1 MNTTALIVTVCV
13 AQFIGM
19 MGSTTFNGLL
29 PVLRDEWG
37 MSNTQGGLM
46 SGIIF
51 GVYAL
56 SVLVLVTATDRF
68 QARRIYLIG
77 VFASTVSH
85 LGMAYVAHDFVTG
98 MVFRAIAGF
107 GWAGTYMV
115 GLRVLTDELEG
126 RMRSRGVAFHAAAMG
141 TGGSLSFFLAGEID
155 RWLGWEAAFLVSA
168 AGTAGAFLI
177 ALVLFPRREPT
188 PSGTSPL
195 ADFRHVLRNRSAMA
209 YITCYGVHTWE
220 MFAVR
225 SWAVAFLTF
234 AAMRSGLGPEYWFAP
249 TVVAMLMELLGTASS
264 LAGNE
269 LAIRIGRQRWILLA
283 MSVCMALA
291 CATGFI
297 SHWGYW
303 AAAVLCIIYN
313 MVIYADS
320 AALTAGTIGAS
331 EPERRGAT
339 LAVHSL
345 TGYGLGFVGAVVL
358 GGILDVMGGESVL
371 AWGVAFAHIAL
382 VMALGP
388 LALLFLKPADLAGDR
403 AIRAGAK
410 RT

>member
-1 MNTTALIVTVCV
+1 MNTTTLIVTVCF
-13 AQFIGM
+13 AQFIGQ

-98 MVFRAIAGF
+98 MIFRAIAGF

-115 GLRVLTDELEG
+115 GLRVLSDELEG
-126 RMRSRGVAFHAAAMG
+126 RIRSRGVAFHAAAMG

-155 RWLGWEAAFLVSA
+155 RWFGWETAFLVSA

-188 PSGTSPL
+188 PSGTNPL
-195 ADFRHVLRNRSAMA
+195 ADFGHVFRNRSAMA
-209 YITCYGVHTWE
+209 YIACYGVHTWE

-234 AAMRSGLGPEYWFAP
+234 AAIHAGYEPEYWFAP
-249 TVVAMLMELLGTASS
+249 TVIAMLMELLGTASS
-264 LAGNE
+264 IAGNE
-269 LAIRIGRQRWILLA
+269 LAIRIGRQRWVLLS
-283 MSVCMALA
+283 MSVCMVLA

-297 SHWGYW
+297 SDWGYW
-303 AAAVLCIIYN
+303 AAAALCILYN
-313 MVIYADS
+313 MAVYADS
-320 AALTAGTIGAS
+320 ASLTAGTVGAS

-345 TGYGLGFVGAVVL
+345 CGYGLGFVGAVVL
-358 GGILDVMGGESVL
+358 GGILDIMGGESVL

-388 LALLFLKPADLAGDR
+388 LALFFLKPADLAGDR
-403 AIRAGAK
+403 AIRPGPG

>member
-1 MNTTALIVTVCV
+1 MNATALIVTVCL
-13 AQFIGM
+13 AQFIGQ
-19 MGSTTFNGLL
+19 MGATTFNAVL
-29 PVLRDEWG
+29 PTLMKEWAL
-37 MSNTQGGLM
+37 SHSQGGLL
-46 SGIIF
+46 SGVIY

-56 SVLVLVTATDRF
+56 SVLVLVTGTDRF

-85 LGMAYVAHDFVTG
+85 LGMAYAAHDFASG
-98 MVFRAIAGF
+98 MVFRALAGF

-115 GLRVLTDELEG
+115 GLRVLSDELEG
-126 RMRSRGVAFHAAAMG
+126 RIRSRGVAFHAATM
-141 TGGSLSFFLAGEID
+141 GGSGALSFFLAGQIN
-155 RWLGWEAAFLVSA
+155 RWLGWETAFLVSA
-168 AGTAGAFLI
+168 FGSGGAFLI
-177 ALVLFPRREPT
+177 ALLLFPRREPT

-209 YITCYGVHTWE
+209 YIAGYGVHTWE

-234 AAMRSGLGPEYWFAP
+234 AAMQSGLGPELWLGP
-249 TVVAMLMELLGTASS
+249 TVIAMSMELLGTASS

-269 LAIRIGRQRWILLA
+269 FAIRIGRQRWVLLT

-303 AAAVLCIIYN
+303 AAAALCILYN
-313 MVIYADS
+313 MAIYADS
-320 AALTAGTIGAS
+320 AALTAGTVGAS

-345 TGYGLGFVGAVVL
+345 VGYGLGFVGSVSL
-358 GGILDVMGGESVL
+358 GVIIDAMGGESVL
-371 AWGVAFAHIAL
+371 AWGVGFAHIAL

-403 AIRAGAK
+403 ATGPGAG

>member
-1 MNTTALIVTVCV
+1 MNPGTLIVVVCV
-13 AQFIGM
+13 AQFIGQ
-19 MGSTTFNGLL
+19 MGATTLNGVL
-29 PVLRDEWG
+29 PTLINEWEL
-37 MSNTQGGLM
+37 SHTEGGWL

-68 QARRIYLIG
+68 QARRIYMIG
-77 VFASTVSH
+77 VLASTVSH
-85 LGMAYVAHDFVTG
+85 LGMAYVAHDFATG
-98 MVFRAIAGF
+98 MIFRALAGF

-115 GLRVLTDELEG
+115 GLRVLSDELEG
-126 RMRSRGVAFHAAAMG
+126 RMRSRGVALHAAAMG
-141 TGGSLSFFLAGEID
+141 TGGSLSFFLAGEFD
-155 RWLGWEAAFLVSA
+155 RWLGWETAFLVSA
-168 AGTAGAFLI
+168 AGTGGAFI
-177 ALVLFPRREPT
+177 VALLLFPRREPT

-195 ADFRHVLRNRSAMA
+195 ADFGHVFRNRSAMA
-209 YITCYGVHTWE
+209 YIAGYGVHTWE

-234 AAMRSGLGPEYWFAP
+234 AAMRSGYGPELWLAP
-249 TVVAMLMELLGTASS
+249 TVIAMLMELLGTASS
-264 LAGNE
+264 IAGNE
-269 LAIRIGRQRWILLA
+269 FAIRIGRQRWVLLT
-283 MSVCMALA
+283 MSVCMGLA
-291 CATGFI
+291 SATGFV
-297 SHWGYW
+297 SYWGYW
-303 AAAVLCIIYN
+303 AAAVLCILYN

-320 AALTAGTIGAS
+320 AALTAGTVGAA

-345 TGYGLGFVGAVVL
+345 TGYGLGFVGSVML
-358 GGILDVMGGESVL
+358 GVIIDVMGGESEL
-371 AWGVAFAHIAL
+371 AWGVGFAHIAL

-403 AIRAGAK
+403 AIRPGQG